1 MFSPPRPLQ
10 LLLRCLD
17 GITAFIGAF
26 IPWLTLA
33 LVLVTCVVVIM
44 RYAFSTG
51 SIALQ
56 ESMIY
61 LHSAIFMLGM
71 AWTLRQGG
79 HVRVDVFY
87 RDASPRV
94 RAWVDV
100 AGGLVFLLPLCVLI
114 FWMSWDYV
122 INSWAI
128 REKSSE
134 GTGLPYVYLLKT
146 LLLAMPVTLLLQG
159 VAETLRN
166 LLLALG
172 FAAGNRTAEPGNSG
186 REQP

>member
-1 MFSPPRPLQ
+1 
-10 LLLRCLD
+10 
-17 GITAFIGAF
+17 
-26 IPWLTLA
+26 
-33 LVLVTCVVVIM
+33 IM

-56 ESMIY
+56 ESMTY

-87 RDASPRV
+87 RSASPKA
-94 RAWVDV
+94 RAWIDV
-100 AGGLVFLLPLCVLI
+100 AGGLAFLLPLCLLI

-122 INSWAI
+122 MNSWAI
-128 REKSSE
+128 REKSSQ
-134 GTGLPYVYLLKT
+134 GAGLPYVYLLKT
-146 LLLAMPVTLLLQG
+146 LLLAMPATLLLQG

-166 LLLALG
+166 LLFALG
-172 FAAGNRTAEPGNSG
+172 FSTGQRNDGQ
-186 REQP
+186 EQP

>member
-1 MFSPPRPLQ
+1 MLFSLRPLH
-10 LLLRCLD
+10 LLLRCLN
-17 GITAFIGAF
+17 GITAITGAL
-26 IPWLTLA
+26 IHWLTLA
-33 LVLVTCVVVIM
+33 LVLVTCAVVIM

-61 LHSAIFMLGM
+61 LHSTIFMLGM

-87 RDASPRV
+87 RSASPKT
-94 RAWVDV
+94 RAWIDI
-100 AGGLVFLLPLCVLI
+100 GGFLLLLLPLCLVI

-122 INSWAI
+122 SSSWAI

-146 LLLAMPVTLLLQG
+146 LLLVMPITLLLQG
-159 VAETLRN
+159 IAETLRN
-166 LLLALG
+166 LLFVLG
-172 FAAGNRTAEPGNSG
+172 FSSDQNSV
-186 REQP
+186 EQGLR